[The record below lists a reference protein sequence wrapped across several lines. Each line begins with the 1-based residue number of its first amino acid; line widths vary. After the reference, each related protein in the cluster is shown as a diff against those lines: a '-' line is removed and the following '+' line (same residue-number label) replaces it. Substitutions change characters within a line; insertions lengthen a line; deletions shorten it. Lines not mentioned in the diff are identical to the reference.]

1 MHVQQFCTFLTSR
14 PRVYYARARARAL
27 VVGMHAMGAP
37 SRMRLGSANSGVTR
51 PFLEHIIAVSQYTIA
66 VSQPHLSRFLEPFL
80 PAVSPR
86 RFSPRRFPSRALRRV
101 RRTVLVY
108 CCRVGL
114 RVGTYSLWN
123 SLRYGASL
131 HTVLASCVTSRR
143 FSEPFLSQAFF
154 ERENRPAV
162 GPRKRPSRHHISGIG
177 V

>member
-1 MHVQQFCTFLTSR
+1 M
-14 PRVYYARARARAL
+14 
-27 VVGMHAMGAP
+27 
-37 SRMRLGSANSGVTR
+37 
-51 PFLEHIIAVSQYTIA
+51 
-66 VSQPHLSRFLEPFL
+66 EPFL
-80 PAVSPR
+80 RAVSPR

-143 FSEPFLSQAFF
+143 CSEAFL
-154 ERENRPAV
+154 RAV
-162 GPRKRPSRHHISGIG
+162 PLPGVFRAGKSPSRAQIAPRQAPQQRYRGLVWPLTDEIG
-177 V
+177 SPNLVGALLGYFWTIWEHKLRFNTFRFYTFYTFRAHARAHQ